1 MRHLRHEPR
10 GDECQKIE
18 KLCTSLAPLL
28 VELTRLQVG
37 AGVFQCATTQG
48 TDPTSLLGNPLPDD
62 ALEPFTVGAQPT
74 IEDPLA
80 HWDAVV
86 QDLDEPPVPT
96 TLARPPPTRS
106 SWRMHSAGPLV
117 EDQILYLP
125 SNRNVTPRND
135 DIELALR
142 KEQAKAQLHQLC
154 ELISEKS
161 FLYSDV
167 ICKAPQKGVRTH
179 ARGTIKGI
187 NSQISLH
194 CQVYSHCW
202 SRLIELGAD
211 DETMTQFRELK
222 KEDIRASTAILTP
235 NTPGSTSLQLSWIWH
250 DVTWHILSA
259 VDAKLP
265 TTDAAT
271 ILECMSSSCSSHY
284 SF

>member
-1 MRHLRHEPR
+1 MRHLHLEPC
-10 GDECQKIE
+10 GDEHQKIK
-18 KLCTSLAPLL
+18 KLCISLAPLL
-28 VELTRLQVG
+28 VELTRLRVD
-37 AGVFQCATTQG
+37 AGVFQCVTTLV

-62 ALEPFTVGAQPT
+62 ALEPFAVGTQPT
-74 IEDPLA
+74 VEDPLA

-96 TLARPPPTRS
+96 TPAQPPPTWS
-106 SWRMHSAGPLV
+106 SWRTCSAGPLV

-125 SNRNVTPRND
+125 SNGNVTPRNN

-142 KEQAKAQLHQLC
+142 KEQAKAQLHQLW
-154 ELISEKS
+154 ELISKKS

-167 ICKAPQKGVRTH
+167 ICKAPWKGVRTH

-187 NSQISLH
+187 NSQISLC
-194 CQVYSHCW
+194 CQVYSHCQ
-202 SRLIELGAD
+202 SRLIDLGAN

-235 NTPGSTSLQLSWIWH
+235 NTPRSTSLQLLWIWH

-271 ILECMSSSCSSHY
+271 SLECMSSSCSSHY